1 MKRIT
6 DETMFLRKSAAIL
19 VSLALVSCGG
29 SSGDGGASLVDSV
42 ETAQITEPV
51 ETVETVDAD
60 ADANGTFQPISLP
73 SLEQGNEVPVD
84 AEQADLF
91 DQTESVAIVGEG
103 DAIILPE
110 DTGDL
115 IPVIFPTE
123 TSLDLDFAQSGA
135 AMIELL
141 NESLILPRDIDV
153 SFSDCGTANAFFI
166 PPGQIEGASEGGSIV
181 LCHELTELFL
191 NLYADPAQAFNA
203 SVFVM
208 MHEVGHAL
216 VDQLELPVLG
226 IEEPYVDGIGAVLV
240 AEAGLAEASVLAG
253 WFFFSQPATPFFDTH
268 RAGSQRLGDL
278 ACWGVGADPSLLE
291 DPTINGIAEQLIAA
305 GRNCTFEYN
314 QQLEGFN
321 AVLGDNFRGKE

>member
-6 DETMFLRKSAAIL
+6 DETMFSRKSAAIL

-29 SSGDGGASLVDSV
+29 SSGDSGASLVDSV

-73 SLEQGNEVPVD
+73 SLEQGNDVPVD

-123 TSLDLDFAQSGA
+123 TSLDLD
-135 AMIELL
+135 L
-141 NESLILPRDIDV
+141 SLIHI
-153 SFSDCGTANAFFI
+153 
-166 PPGQIEGASEGGSIV
+166 
-181 LCHELTELFL
+181 
-191 NLYADPAQAFNA
+191 
-203 SVFVM
+203 
-208 MHEVGHAL
+208 
-216 VDQLELPVLG
+216 
-226 IEEPYVDGIGAVLV
+226 
-240 AEAGLAEASVLAG
+240 
-253 WFFFSQPATPFFDTH
+253 
-268 RAGSQRLGDL
+268 
-278 ACWGVGADPSLLE
+278 
-291 DPTINGIAEQLIAA
+291 
-305 GRNCTFEYN
+305 
-314 QQLEGFN
+314 
-321 AVLGDNFRGKE
+321 

>member
-226 IEEPYVDGIGAVLV
+226 IEESYVCL
-240 AEAGLAEASVLAG
+240 LYTS
-253 WFFFSQPATPFFDTH
+253 
-268 RAGSQRLGDL
+268 
-278 ACWGVGADPSLLE
+278 PSPR
-291 DPTINGIAEQLIAA
+291 D
-305 GRNCTFEYN
+305 
-314 QQLEGFN
+314 
-321 AVLGDNFRGKE
+321 